1 LLCLDEVNKEHDEL
15 QAQLEE
21 VRAKSEEDFL
31 AMEQVAK
38 ECEAL
43 TKQIAQ
49 SNKLQAAKREE
60 ASALKR
66 KANDLKDEL
75 ATATWALEESEAGV
89 TLDNLRDECS
99 DLEENLQ
106 NVKTMCGNVSSSVKA
121 IKSQVVAVEQVKEEA
136 QKYFESHGNYETTAK
151 ELGAVQKK
159 SRGKIGS
166 FVSFCYACVIAR

>member
-1 LLCLDEVNKEHDEL
+1 MFSRLTIYWSKEEERLRSKIVSSPDRRQGEL
-15 QAQLEE
+15 E
-21 VRAKSEEDFL
+21 
-31 AMEQVAK
+31 
-38 ECEAL
+38 
-43 TKQIAQ
+43 TK
-49 SNKLQAAKREE
+49 R
-60 ASALKR
+60 
-66 KANDLKDEL
+66 
-75 ATATWALEESEAGV
+75 V